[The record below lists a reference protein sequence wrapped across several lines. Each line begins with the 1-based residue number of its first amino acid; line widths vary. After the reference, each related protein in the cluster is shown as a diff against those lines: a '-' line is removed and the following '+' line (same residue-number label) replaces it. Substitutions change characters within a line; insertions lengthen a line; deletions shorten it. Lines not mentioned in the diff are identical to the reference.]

1 MVPSFEGQLVPLA
14 QHIVQLRR
22 KPEFTAINQIADH
35 LLQPAWSNKRKRCA
49 DLQEEQVDCYKYICC
64 FSTFY
69 QVVKDLQEAEA
80 RIGRLSP
87 AQRNFIAL
95 QSQKN
100 ALVEIGRKRKRSNEE
115 EAMLRRI
122 QNKLKHSKRDMSDYD
137 ERLLIKQ
144 KPKSDAQRK
153 AKMRESQGKRRDPS
167 GAQREARRKE
177 GRTPE
182 KVRKERTDQRVS
194 KVAQRA
200 GGLSQARKEDV
211 RAGRMKNKDTEVFS
225 GDALKTKKITE
236 GIFIVEPLTGG
247 LDGLGNLGDIVCSYC
262 GALK

>member
-22 KPEFTAINQIADH
+22 RPEFTVINQIADR
-35 LLQPAWSNKRKRCA
+35 LLQPVWSNKRRRCA
-49 DLQEEQVDCYKYICC
+49 EEEEVDCYKYICC
-64 FSTFY
+64 CRTFY

-100 ALVEIGRKRKRSNEE
+100 ALVEMGRKRKRSNEE
-115 EAMLRRI
+115 DAVLSRL
-122 QNKLKHSKRDMSDYD
+122 QKKLFRSKRDMSDYD
-137 ERLLIKQ
+137 GRLLIK
-144 KPKSDAQRK
+144 PKSS
-153 AKMRESQGKRRDPS
+153 AKS
-167 GAQREARRKE
+167 GAEREARRKR
-177 GRTPE
+177 GRSSDQVE
-182 KVRKERTDQRVS
+182 KEREDHRVRK
-194 KVAQRA
+194 VAKRA

-211 RAGRMKNKDTEVFS
+211 RAGQRKNKDTEVFS
-225 GDALKTKKITE
+225 GDALKTKEITE
-236 GIFIVEPLTGG
+236 GNFIVEPLTGG
-247 LDGLGNLGDIVCSYC
+247 RDGLGNLGDITCNFC